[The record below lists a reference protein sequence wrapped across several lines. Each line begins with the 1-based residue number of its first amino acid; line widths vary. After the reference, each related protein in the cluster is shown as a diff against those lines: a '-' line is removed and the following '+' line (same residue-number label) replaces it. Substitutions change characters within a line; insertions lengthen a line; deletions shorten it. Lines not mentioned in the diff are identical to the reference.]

1 MNDDNY
7 IVVPIRF
14 LKVLGLKGNELLVFS
29 LIYGFSQDGES
40 VFMGSIKYIQET
52 LNLSRET
59 VRTVLNSLVKAK
71 LIVKIDKEI
80 NGVKFCDYRANLKGM
95 QEISI
100 PYKKQ
105 VRGMQEISMG
115 GIPKTCP
122 HNIDIHNI
130 EDNNK
135 STKVDSSQTSLRP
148 CKKESF
154 DVKKFIVFFNA
165 EMDKH
170 DCVIPR
176 LKSLQG
182 NRLNFINARIKEH
195 GKESL
200 MLVVQKAA
208 TSDFLNGKND
218 RGWIATFS
226 WIVKP
231 NNYIKVLEG
240 NFDNTINDY
249 GSSKQELKDKR
260 RGFEVTATSAEDYS
274 TTF

>member
-14 LKVLGLKGNELLVFS
+14 SKVLGLKGNELLVYS
-29 LIYGFSQDGES
+29 IIYGFSQDGES
-40 VFMGSIKYIQET
+40 VFQGSAQYIADCLSITKMSVYQILKT
-52 LNLSRET
+52 LVSRG
-59 VRTVLNSLVKAK
+59 
-71 LIVKIDKEI
+71 LIEKIEKDI
-80 NGVKFCDYRANLKGM
+80 NGVKLCDYKINFSGDKKSLVPLKKV
-95 QEISI
+95 
-100 PYKKQ
+100 Y
-105 VRGMQEISMG
+105 RGSKETLVG
-115 GIPKTCP
+115 TKETLH
-122 HNIDIHNI
+122 HNIIDNI
-130 EDNNK
+130 IDNK